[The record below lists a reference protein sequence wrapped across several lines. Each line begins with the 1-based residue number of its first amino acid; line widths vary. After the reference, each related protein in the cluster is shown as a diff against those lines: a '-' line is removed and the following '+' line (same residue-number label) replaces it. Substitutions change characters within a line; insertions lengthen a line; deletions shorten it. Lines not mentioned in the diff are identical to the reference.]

1 MHSGWLCLRLAPS
14 YIWCTQGSI
23 LGPLLFLIYIDDI
36 AADLSSEV
44 ALFADDC
51 ILFNL
56 YVLVRTSIYCSRTWT
71 DWLAGAGNGK

>member
-1 MHSGWLCLRLAPS
+1 MDGSVSDLFPVTSGVVP
-14 YIWCTQGSI
+14 QGSI

>member
-1 MHSGWLCLRLAPS
+1 VDGSVSDWLPVTSGVP
-14 YIWCTQGSI
+14 QGSI

-36 AADLSSEV
+36 AADLSSKV

-56 YVLVRTSIYCSRTWT
+56 YVLVRTGIYCSRTWT